1 MIELSRKK
9 LLDLAN
15 SLKAVDITYDTYDAQ
30 KRDGFRRWSKVAIS
44 YGKFGMNSK
53 LFVDHET
60 NIFYVVKTRSSAI
73 FMYD

>member
-15 SLKAVDITYDTYDAQ
+15 ELNAVDVTHDAQ
-30 KRDGFRRWSKVAIS
+30 ERDGFRHWNKIAVS
-44 YGKFGMNSK
+44 YGKFGVSSK
-53 LFVDHET
+53 LFIDHET

>member
-15 SLKAVDITYDTYDAQ
+15 SLEAVDITHDAQ
-30 KRDGFRRWSKVAIS
+30 KRDGFRRWNKIAIS

-53 LFVDHET
+53 LFCDRET
-60 NIFYVVKTRSSAI
+60 NTFYVIKACSSAI
-73 FMYD
+73 FIYD

>member
-15 SLKAVDITYDTYDAQ
+15 NLKAVDVTHDAQ
-30 KRDGFRRWSKVAIS
+30 ERDGFKRWNKIAIS

-53 LFVDHET
+53 LFVDRET
-60 NIFYVVKTRSSAI
+60 NTFYVIKARSNAI
-73 FMYD
+73 FMYN

>member
-15 SLKAVDITYDTYDAQ
+15 SLKAIDVTYDAQ
-30 KRDGFRRWSKVAIS
+30 EREGFRRWIKVAVS

-60 NIFYVVKTRSSAI
+60 NTFYVIKARSSAI
-73 FMYD
+73 FIYD

>member
-15 SLKAVDITYDTYDAQ
+15 SLNAIDITHDAQ
-30 KRDGFRRWSKVAIS
+30 EREGFRRWNEIAIS

-60 NIFYVVKTRSSAI
+60 NTFYVIKARTSSI
-73 FMYD
+73 FMYG

>member
-15 SLKAVDITYDTYDAQ
+15 ELNAVDVTHDTQ
-30 KRDGFRRWSKVAIS
+30 ERDGFRRWSKVAVS

-53 LFVDHET
+53 LFVDCET
-60 NIFYVVKTRSSAI
+60 NTFYVIKARSSAI
-73 FMYD
+73 FIYD

>member
-1 MIELSRKK
+1 MIEISRKK

-15 SLKAVDITYDTYDAQ
+15 SLKAVDVTRDN
-30 KRDGFRRWSKVAIS
+30 KERDGFRGWSKVAVS

-53 LFVDHET
+53 LFVDNKT
-60 NIFYVVKTRSSAI
+60 NTFYVIKTRSSAI

>member
-9 LLDLAN
+9 LLDLATE
-15 SLKAVDITYDTYDAQ
+15 LKAIDVTHDSHE
-30 KRDGFRRWSKVAIS
+30 REGFRRWNKIVIS

-53 LFVDHET
+53 LFVDRET
-60 NIFYVVKTRSSAI
+60 NTFYVIKARSNAI

>member
-15 SLKAVDITYDTYDAQ
+15 SLKAIDVTHDSHE
-30 KRDGFRRWSKVAIS
+30 RESFRRWDRVAIS

-53 LFVDHET
+53 LFVDRET
-60 NIFYVVKTRSSAI
+60 NTFYVIKTRSNAI

>member
-9 LLDLAN
+9 LLTLAN
-15 SLKAVDITYDTYDAQ
+15 SLKAVDVTYDVQ
-30 KRDGFRRWSKVAIS
+30 ERDGFRRWSKIAIS

-53 LFVDHET
+53 LFVDCET
-60 NIFYVVKTRSSAI
+60 NIFYVIKARSNAI

>member
-15 SLKAVDITYDTYDAQ
+15 SLNAVDITHDAQ
-30 KRDGFRRWSKVAIS
+30 EREGFRRWSKVAIS

-73 FMYD
+73 FMYS

>member
-15 SLKAVDITYDTYDAQ
+15 SLNAIDITHDTQ
-30 KRDGFRRWSKVAIS
+30 ERDGFRRWNEIAIS

-53 LFVDHET
+53 LFVDQET
-60 NIFYVVKTRSSAI
+60 NTFYVIKARTGAI

>member
-15 SLKAVDITYDTYDAQ
+15 SLKAVDVTRDN
-30 KRDGFRRWSKVAIS
+30 KERDGFRRWSKVAVS
-44 YGKFGMNSK
+44 YGKFGMSSK
-53 LFVDHET
+53 LFVDNKT
-60 NIFYVVKTRSSAI
+60 NKFYVIKTRSSAI

>member
-15 SLKAVDITYDTYDAQ
+15 SLEAVDVTRDN
-30 KRDGFRRWSKVAIS
+30 KERDGFRRWIKIAVS

-60 NIFYVVKTRSSAI
+60 NTFYVIKSRTSAI

>member
-1 MIELSRKK
+1 MIELSRKN

-15 SLKAVDITYDTYDAQ
+15 SLKAVDITYDSQ
-30 KRDGFRRWSKVAIS
+30 ERDGFRRWSKVAIS
-44 YGKFGMNSK
+44 YGKSGMNSK

-73 FMYD
+73 FIYD

>member
-15 SLKAVDITYDTYDAQ
+15 SLKAIDVTHDSHE
-30 KRDGFRRWSKVAIS
+30 RENFRRWNRVAIS

-53 LFVDHET
+53 LFVDRET
-60 NIFYVVKTRSSAI
+60 NTFYVIKARSNAI

>member
-15 SLKAVDITYDTYDAQ
+15 SLNAVDVTHDAQ
-30 KRDGFRRWSKVAIS
+30 ERDGFRRWIKVAIS

-53 LFVDHET
+53 LFVDNET
-60 NIFYVVKTRSSAI
+60 GTFYVIKARSSTI

>member
-15 SLKAVDITYDTYDAQ
+15 SLKAIDVTHDSHE
-30 KRDGFRRWSKVAIS
+30 REGFRRWNRIAIS

-53 LFVDHET
+53 LFVDYET
-60 NIFYVVKTRSSAI
+60 NIFYVVKTRSNAI